1 MKHYKNLMSALGDAM
16 PVCLAWRLAGT
27 EDNFFNA
34 RDLFAF
40 ALSDE
45 EEEGNLKE
53 GQFYVVSSEGAIGIS
68 SGYEY
73 FVRWLFI
80 PLEGNTYDQE
90 VMRLKQELENDAKPQ
105 PVPQSESQPNMQAQG
120 MVQPGI
126 QPQGMSQP
134 NIQAQGMAMF
144 NEQPQGMSQTN
155 VPQQNMPQYSG
166 QPQAYEQPQG
176 MAQSNVPSQGMPQY
190 NGQPQTY
197 EQPQGMGQPNVTPQG
212 MAQPNAQPQS
222 EEQPRIMPQ
231 AGQRQFCIQCG
242 YKLGPT
248 SRFCPGCGAPVNR

>member
-45 EEEGNLKE
+45 EEEGSLKE
-53 GQFYVVSSEGAIGIS
+53 GQFYVVSSEGAIGTS

-80 PLEGNTYDQE
+80 PLEGNAYDQE
-90 VMRLKQELENDAKPQ
+90 VMRLKQELENDTKPK
-105 PVPQSESQPNMQAQG
+105 PVSQSEPQPNMQPQD

-126 QPQGMSQP
+126 QPRGMSQS
-134 NIQAQGMAMF
+134 NMQVQGT
-144 NEQPQGMSQTN
+144 G
-155 VPQQNMPQYSG
+155 
-166 QPQAYEQPQG
+166 
-176 MAQSNVPSQGMPQY
+176 QSNVPPQGMPQ
-190 NGQPQTY
+190 
-197 EQPQGMGQPNVTPQG
+197 PNV
-212 MAQPNAQPQS
+212 NPQS

-231 AGQRQFCIQCG
+231 AGKRQFCIQCG
-242 YKLGPT
+242 YKLGP
-248 SRFCPGCGAPVNR
+248 SSKFCPGCGAPVNR

>member
-45 EEEGNLKE
+45 EEEGSLKE

-80 PLEGNTYDQE
+80 PLEGNVYDQE
-90 VMRLKQELENDAKPQ
+90 VMRLKQELENDTKPQ
-105 PVPQSESQPNMQAQG
+105 PVPQSEPQPNMQPQG
-120 MVQPGI
+120 MGQPGI
-126 QPQGMSQP
+126 QPRGMSQS
-134 NIQAQGMAMF
+134 NMQVQGT
-144 NEQPQGMSQTN
+144 G
-155 VPQQNMPQYSG
+155 
-166 QPQAYEQPQG
+166 
-176 MAQSNVPSQGMPQY
+176 QSNVPPQGMPQY
-190 NGQPQTY
+190 NGQPQAY
-197 EQPQGMGQPNVTPQG
+197 EQSQGMGQSNVPPQG
-212 MAQPNAQPQS
+212 MPQPNVNPQY

-231 AGQRQFCIQCG
+231 AGKRQFCIQCG
-242 YKLGPT
+242 YKLGPN
-248 SRFCPGCGAPVNR
+248 SKFCPGCGAPVNR

>member
-16 PVCLAWRLAGT
+16 PVCLAWRLSGT

-45 EEEGNLKE
+45 EEEGSLKE

-90 VMRLKQELENDAKPQ
+90 VMRLKQELENDTKPQ
-105 PVPQSESQPNMQAQG
+105 SVPQNAPYSQGIQQPG
-120 MVQPGI
+120 VQP
-126 QPQGMSQP
+126 QDVQQP
-134 NIQAQGMAMF
+134 NIQAQGMAMY
-144 NEQPQGMSQTN
+144 NEQS
-155 VPQQNMPQYSG
+155 
-166 QPQAYEQPQG
+166 QAYEQ
-176 MAQSNVPSQGMPQY
+176 
-190 NGQPQTY
+190 
-197 EQPQGMGQPNVTPQG
+197 PQG

-242 YKLGPT
+242 YKLGPN
-248 SRFCPGCGAPVNR
+248 SKFCPGCGAPVNR

>member
-45 EEEGNLKE
+45 EEEGSLKE
-53 GQFYVVSSEGAIGIS
+53 GQFYVISSEGAIGIS

-80 PLEGNTYDQE
+80 PLEGNAYDQE
-90 VMRLKQELENDAKPQ
+90 VMRLKQELENDTKPQ
-105 PVPQSESQPNMQAQG
+105 PAPQGELPPQGIPQPDVQPQGVQQPNMQ
-120 MVQPGI
+120 V
-126 QPQGMSQP
+126 
-134 NIQAQGMAMF
+134 QGMAMY
-144 NEQPQGMSQTN
+144 NEQPQGMNQAN
-155 VPQQNMPQYSG
+155 VQQQNMPQYSG
-166 QPQAYEQPQG
+166 QSQAYEQPQG
-176 MAQSNVPSQGMPQY
+176 MAQSNVPPQGMPQY
-190 NGQPQTY
+190 NGQPQAY
-197 EQPQGMGQPNVTPQG
+197 DQPRGMGQPNVPPQG
-212 MAQPNAQPQS
+212 MAQPQS
-222 EEQPRIMPQ
+222 EVQPRIMPQ

-242 YKLGPT
+242 YKLGPN
-248 SRFCPGCGAPVNR
+248 SKFCPGCGAPVNR

>member
-45 EEEGNLKE
+45 EEEGSLKE

-80 PLEGNTYDQE
+80 PLEGNAYDQE
-90 VMRLKQELENDAKPQ
+90 VMRLKQELENDTKPQ
-105 PVPQSESQPNMQAQG
+105 PVPQSEPQPNMQAQG
-120 MVQPGI
+120 MGQPGI
-126 QPQGMSQP
+126 QPQGMPQQ
-134 NIQAQGMAMF
+134 NMQAQGM
-144 NEQPQGMSQTN
+144 G
-155 VPQQNMPQYSG
+155 
-166 QPQAYEQPQG
+166 
-176 MAQSNVPSQGMPQY
+176 QSNVPPQGMPQ
-190 NGQPQTY
+190 
-197 EQPQGMGQPNVTPQG
+197 PNVNPQY
-212 MAQPNAQPQS
+212 

-231 AGQRQFCIQCG
+231 AGKRQFCIQCG
-242 YKLGPT
+242 YKLGPN
-248 SRFCPGCGAPVNR
+248 SKFCPGCGAPVNR

>member
-45 EEEGNLKE
+45 EEGSLKE

-105 PVPQSESQPNMQAQG
+105 PVPQSEPQPNMQAQG
-120 MVQPGI
+120 MGQPG
-126 QPQGMSQP
+126 QPRGMSQS
-134 NIQAQGMAMF
+134 NMQVQGM
-144 NEQPQGMSQTN
+144 G
-155 VPQQNMPQYSG
+155 
-166 QPQAYEQPQG
+166 
-176 MAQSNVPSQGMPQY
+176 QSNVPPQGMPQY
-190 NGQPQTY
+190 NGQPQAY
-197 EQPQGMGQPNVTPQG
+197 EQSQGMGQSNVPPRGMPQYNGQPQAYEQSQGMGQSNVPPQG
-212 MAQPNAQPQS
+212 MPQPNVNPQS

-231 AGQRQFCIQCG
+231 AGKRQFCIQCG
-242 YKLGPT
+242 YKLGPN
-248 SRFCPGCGAPVNR
+248 SKFCPGCGAPVNR

>member
-45 EEEGNLKE
+45 EEEGSLKE

-80 PLEGNTYDQE
+80 PLEGNAYDQE
-90 VMRLKQELENDAKPQ
+90 VMRLKQELENDTKPQ
-105 PVPQSESQPNMQAQG
+105 PVPQSELHPNMQPQG
-120 MVQPGI
+120 MGQPGI
-126 QPQGMSQP
+126 QPQGM
-134 NIQAQGMAMF
+134 
-144 NEQPQGMSQTN
+144 PQHGTVKCTST
-155 VPQQNMPQYSG
+155 G
-166 QPQAYEQPQG
+166 
-176 MAQSNVPSQGMPQY
+176 
-190 NGQPQTY
+190 
-197 EQPQGMGQPNVTPQG
+197 
-212 MAQPNAQPQS
+212 NA
-222 EEQPRIMPQ
+222 
-231 AGQRQFCIQCG
+231 A
-242 YKLGPT
+242 
-248 SRFCPGCGAPVNR
+248 V